1 MTEHSGF
8 KIEGRT
14 FTDDG
19 SALQRVQ
26 LLAKRIQY
34 MAPILMESLEENS
47 DAAMMDSC
55 EDGAQEIVQ
64 ICEALLETYAKAAP
78 NVSLAK

>member
-1 MTEHSGF
+1 MSEHKI

-14 FTDDG
+14 FSDYER
-19 SALQRVQ
+19 ALQRVQ

-55 EDGAQEIVQ
+55 EDGAREIVQ
-64 ICEALLETYAKAAP
+64 ICEAMLDKHVKAAP
-78 NVSLAK
+78 KFALAK